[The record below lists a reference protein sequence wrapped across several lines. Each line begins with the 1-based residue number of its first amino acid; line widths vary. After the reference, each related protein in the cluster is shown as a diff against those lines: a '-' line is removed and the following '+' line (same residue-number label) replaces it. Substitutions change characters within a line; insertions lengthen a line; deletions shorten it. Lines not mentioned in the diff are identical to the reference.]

1 MAGADRFP
9 DPEKF
14 EIRISGEASSRINP
28 KQILNSNSQ
37 MFKPEPIRISA
48 FGHLKIISSFACL
61 REAASAKAGISCF
74 EFKFLPYFF
83 NPVMEMP

>member
-1 MAGADRFP
+1 
-9 DPEKF
+9 
-14 EIRISGEASSRINP
+14 
-28 KQILNSNSQ
+28 